1 MFEATQEVTGWKA
14 VSKEFENLGTFHI
27 ESRLLTEN
35 MFPLNALNYLAP
47 SILITKVSLVWYC
60 SQFATQ
66 NIVLLMLTLVNMEGQ
81 TTVGS

>member
-27 ESRLLTEN
+27 ESRLLMEN
-35 MFPLNALNYLAP
+35 MLPLNPQNYLAP

-60 SQFATQ
+60 SQFAMQ

-81 TTVGS
+81 TTVAS